1 MNLIEQMLNI
11 QQYGDKG
18 GQMNLE
24 AVRKEIL
31 EHRDAQSARKEN
43 EEVIKKI
50 FYDVVKVQGDA
61 VIKKAIA
68 DLMRDF

>member
-1 MNLIEQMLNI
+1 
-11 QQYGDKG
+11 
-18 GQMNLE
+18 MNLE

-43 EEVIKKI
+43 EELIKKI
-50 FYDVVKVQGDA
+50 LYDVVKVQGDA